1 MNPRLLPTTMIIL
14 SALAAIIY
22 ACHGD
27 MRKTAYWTAAAVLNL
42 SVTY

>member
-27 MRKTAYWTAAAVLNL
+27 LRKTVYWSAAALLNIA
-42 SVTY
+42 VTF